1 MATYY
6 IPVSEIGLVEFLS
19 SGYIG
24 IANSKVEYA
33 DIHTECWPATAVLKE
48 IEAGFSDFLCEIEV
62 ESRAL
67 TLKAK
72 ANGKAVKM
80 FQLKRPTSV
89 GDIKRILFSTQEAL
103 EEFVSKYHYMEDLN
117 IADFEL
123 VWEPALQPLPSQ
135 NRFISSS
142 SVMEMIFLS
151 GKTEETSEEK
161 QQLIAQAREL
171 FSYITSFYKYLPV
184 DTRISLEDL
193 NYTNNDGKVYKSIAS
208 LLGCNNPSK
217 SLELLLSQYSNLC
230 KSESVDARSDQ
241 IEILEQITEKLD
253 LLVDEQGEVN
263 TAKGFIDRVT
273 NVFMGMESHPDLSG
287 DNSEKAFQFG
297 FYVSLIL
304 KRLQDMSELK
314 NRFRFSGQVEAIA
327 SYFFLLRSKFSQV
340 SAETFNQFGSKKRD
354 WSAVFI
360 DVYKSDKPSALIKFS
375 PKINSLD
382 LNCTFF
388 VNDNALL
395 RYVRGIS
402 PIEGQV
408 ISTVKRFN
416 VEPARDSETG
426 FLSILK
432 YVSNQPV
439 KVLLEIVNLTENHHV
454 NEVHIHY
461 RSNLSH
467 NILGKVKSRLK
478 LLNMLSRLGVAIG
491 VDESG
496 FLVFSRLQMVD
507 TMDKD
512 ELWHHIEQ
520 VADTGALVESQ
531 EW

>member
-1 MATYY
+1 MTTYY

-24 IANSKVEYA
+24 ISNSKVEYA
-33 DIHTECWPATAVLKE
+33 DIHTECWPATAVLKG

-89 GDIKRILFSTQEAL
+89 GDIKRILFSSQEVL

-117 IADFEL
+117 IADFKL
-123 VWEPALQPLPSQ
+123 VWEPALQQLASQ
-135 NRFISSS
+135 DRFISSS
-142 SVMEMIFLS
+142 SIMETIYLS
-151 GKTEETSEEK
+151 GKTEDASEEK
-161 QQLIAQAREL
+161 QRLIAQARML
-171 FSYITSFYKYLPV
+171 FSYIASFYNYFPV
-184 DTRISLEDL
+184 NTRISLEAL
-193 NYTNNDGKVYKSIAS
+193 NYTNDDREVYKAIAN
-208 LLGCNNPSK
+208 LLGCNNPTK
-217 SLELLLSQYSNLC
+217 SLELMLGQYWSLC
-230 KSESVDARSDQ
+230 NSGSLDARSDQ
-241 IEILEQITEKLD
+241 IEILEQIREKLD
-253 LLVDEQGEVN
+253 LLVDERGEISK
-263 TAKGFIDRVT
+263 AIGFIDRVT
-273 NVFMGMESHPDLSG
+273 DVFMGMEPHPDLSE

-297 FYVSLIL
+297 FYISLIL
-304 KRLQDMSELK
+304 KSLQEITELK

-327 SYFFLLRSKFSQV
+327 SYLFLLRSKFSQV
-340 SAETFNQFGSKKRD
+340 PPETFNQLGSLKRD

-360 DVYKSDKPSALIKFS
+360 DVYTTDKSSTLITSS
-375 PKINSLD
+375 PKSNSLD

-388 VNDNALL
+388 VNDNAVLS
-395 RYVRGIS
+395 YERGIS
-402 PIEGQV
+402 PVEGQV

-416 VEPARDSETG
+416 VEPTRDSETG

-432 YVSNQPV
+432 YISNQPV
-439 KVLLEIVNLTENHHV
+439 KVLLEIVNLAENHHV

-461 RSNLSH
+461 RSKISH
-467 NILGKVKSRLK
+467 NVLGKAKSRLK
-478 LLNMLSRLGVAIG
+478 LLNILSRLGVAIG

-520 VADTGALVESQ
+520 VADIGALVESK